1 MELAR
6 LRLIQN
12 FAVNLV
18 SIYYD
23 TSHYQNF
30 EPPFEIP
37 DSWEWVRL
45 ENLTSKIG
53 SGSTPKGSNYSEQG
67 IPFFR
72 SQNIHNHGLVYD
84 DIKFISQ
91 SINESMGSTIVHAND
106 LLLNITGGSIGRCAV
121 VPSNFEEGNVS
132 QHVCII
138 RPLLISSDYL
148 HLYILSD
155 LFWKSM
161 KLTGSG
167 REGLPKYNLE
177 KMSLPVPPLGEQHR
191 IVDAL
196 KEYNTILTVI
206 ENSSKGILND
216 ITSTKNIILE
226 LAMQG
231 KLVSQ
236 DPTDEPAADMLK
248 RINPKAKI
256 ITDNPHYPKLP
267 NNWVLTDIQSVSNY
281 GKCDSVVV
289 DDIKEDDWILE
300 LEDIEKDSGII
311 LEKKRKSDR
320 EIKGVRHSF
329 QSGDILYS
337 KLRTYLNKVLIAPN
351 SGYCSTEIIPI
362 KCLDSVTSQ
371 YLCVWLRSP
380 YFLAYTQSCGYG
392 VKMPR
397 ISTTDVRNGIVPLPP
412 LNEQRRIM
420 EQINSIFK
428 ALDSISNSVKFP

>member
-1 MELAR
+1 M
-6 LRLIQN
+6 
-12 FAVNLV
+12 LV
-18 SIYYD
+18 TYLYM
-23 TSHYQNF
+23 SHYQNF

-37 DSWEWVRL
+37 ESWEWVKL

-72 SQNIHNHGLVYD
+72 SQNIYNHGLVFD

-91 SINESMGSTIVHAND
+91 SINKSMAGTIVQAND

-138 RPLLISSDYL
+138 RPILISSEYL

-196 KEYNTILTVI
+196 KEYNTILTFI
-206 ENSSKGILND
+206 EDSSKGILND
-216 ITSTKNIILE
+216 IASAKNIILK

-231 KLVSQ
+231 NLVPQ
-236 DPTDEPAADMLK
+236 DPADEPAAEMLK

-256 ITDNPHYPKLP
+256 ITDNPHSRNVPKGWCFTELKSIGK
-267 NNWVLTDIQSVSNY
+267 WQSGATPSKLNSNY
-281 GKCDSVVV
+281 YGKGYPWLNTGDLN
-289 DDIKEDDWILE
+289 D
-300 LEDIEKDSGII
+300 GII
-311 LEKKRKSDR
+311 EFVPK
-320 EIKGVRHSF
+320 EITALALQETSV
-329 QSGDILYS
+329 
-337 KLRTYLNKVLIAPN
+337 KLNPVGSVLIAM
-351 SGYCSTEIIPI
+351 
-362 KCLDSVTSQ
+362 
-371 YLCVWLRSP
+371 
-380 YFLAYTQSCGYG
+380 YG
-392 VKMPR
+392 ATIGKLGILSFP
-397 ISTTDVRNGIVPLPP
+397 STTNQACCACANCYIFNKFLFFFLLSYRDNFIKLGGGGAQPNISKEKIENTMLLLPP
-412 LNEQRRIM
+412 LEEQKRIVAKI
-420 EQINSIFK
+420 EE
-428 ALDSISNSVKFP
+428 LYSVFDKIEASLQS